1 MHPSQPIRLRVI
13 TTPLGRFVDVDL
25 GGDDD
30 PDPAAAAA
38 DNVDAGVVVLDDAGP
53 GTSEARPQFRDRLRA
68 LTARLR
74 PAVDPRRQELLAAI
88 AETRAQQREAVE
100 AAFAAW
106 EETLP
111 RLEERGRSSPDASS
125 VRPSDAR

>member
-13 TTPLGRFVDVDL
+13 ATPLGRFVDVDL

-30 PDPAAAAA
+30 PDSAAAA
-38 DNVDAGVVVLDDAGP
+38 DIVAAFVVRDDAPPAP
-53 GTSEARPQFRDRLRA
+53 GEAAHELVARLRA
-68 LTARLR
+68 FTARLR
-74 PAVDPRRQELLAAI
+74 PAADPRRQELLAAI
-88 AETRAQQREAVE
+88 AETRAQQREAIE

-111 RLEERGRSSPDASS
+111 RLEERGSASFDATSDRSFDP
-125 VRPSDAR
+125 R